1 MTLDC
6 AAARERLLEA
16 EPEELDGTAETPLA
30 RHLATCAP
38 CAARAR
44 AILEGEAA
52 LDQALARISRT
63 AVSGDV
69 TRPPS
74 SRLRRVARWAAVPLA
89 AAAAVAVVWSAT
101 RRPPPPAIPDAR
113 VVLEE
118 PVPFVEAPEGRPV
131 GVFETAQPGITV
143 VWFF

>member
-30 RHLATCAP
+30 RHLAACAP
-38 CAARAR
+38 CAARAH

-52 LDQALARISRT
+52 LDRALGQLSRT

-69 TRPPS
+69 SRPPS
-74 SRLRRVARWAAVPLA
+74 SRIRRIARWAAVPLV
-89 AAAAVAVVWSAT
+89 AAAAVAVVWSVT
-101 RRPPPPAIPDAR
+101 SGPPPPAIPDAR

-131 GVFETAQPGITV
+131 GVFQTGQPGITV